1 MSIDQERIRN
11 FSIIAHIDHGKSTLA
26 DRMLEITGVVNR
38 RDAREQHLDGMEIE
52 RERGIT
58 IKAVGVTLPWTKDGV
73 EYQLNLI
80 DTPGHVDFNYE
91 VSRSLAACEGA
102 ILLVDST
109 QGVEAQTVANC
120 FLAVE
125 AELEIIP
132 VLNKVDLPTSMPDE
146 IAEEIENSLGLD
158 ATAAPHVS
166 GKTGQG
172 VRELLDLIVEQI
184 PAPSGDREAPLRALV
199 IDAVYDDYRGIV
211 VHVRLVDGTIKAR
224 DRIMLMSSKKTYD
237 VTEVGIFQPSET
249 STGVLRAG
257 EVGYFWGAIKTLD
270 DIHIGET
277 VTLSKESGPGAKE
290 PLPGYEEV
298 QPMVYAGIY
307 PSYNADL
314 PILRKALDKLR
325 LNDASFTFEAE
336 KSEALGFGFRC
347 GFLGMLHMDVVQ
359 ERLERESNV
368 QIVQTAPSVKYEVLT
383 NDGETL
389 LINSPSQLP
398 DPNYID
404 EIREP
409 IVRAQVVTPPEFLGL
424 VMTFN
429 EEKRGNYVRQE
440 HIGQNRVILVYDLP
454 LAEIVFDYYDKLKSG
469 TRGYATLS
477 YDVLGFYAA
486 DLIRLNVLV
495 NGVPVDALSMVCH
508 RSVAE
513 TRGRDLCQR
522 LRKEIPR
529 HMFDVPIQAAIGNR
543 VVARETVKALRK
555 DVTAKCYGGDVTRKR
570 KLLEKQKEGKKR
582 MKHVGNVEIPQKA
595 FLAVLGGGDDD
606 DKKKKK

>member
-1 MSIDQERIRN
+1 MDLERIRN

-26 DRMLEITGVVNR
+26 DRMLEITGVVSQ
-38 RDAREQHLDGMEIE
+38 REAKDQLLDGMELE

-58 IKAVGVTLPWTKDGV
+58 IKAVNVTLPWTKDGV

-102 ILLVDST
+102 LLLVDAT

-120 FLAVE
+120 YLAVE
-125 AELEIIP
+125 GDLEIIP
-132 VLNKVDLPTSMPDE
+132 VLNKIDLPTAEPAR
-146 IAEEIENSLGLD
+146 IAEEIEVSLGLD
-158 ATAAPHVS
+158 AGDPPCVS
-166 GKTGQG
+166 AKTGEG
-172 VRELLDLIVEQI
+172 VKELLDVIVDRVPPPQ
-184 PAPSGDREAPLRALV
+184 GDRDAPLRALV
-199 IDAVYDDYRGIV
+199 IDAIYDDYRGIV
-211 VHVRLVDGTIKAR
+211 VYVRIVDGELTEKSKVT
-224 DRIMLMSSKKTYD
+224 LMSSGKTYD
-237 VTEVGIFQPSET
+237 VNEVGIFQPTEKK
-249 STGVLRAG
+249 TGSLSAG
-257 EVGYFWGAIKTLD
+257 EVGYFWGAIKTLE
-270 DIHIGET
+270 DIKIGET
-277 VTLSKESGPGAKE
+277 VTHSKDTGTPASE
-290 PLPGYEEV
+290 PLPGYEEP

-314 PILRKALDKLR
+314 PILRKALDKLK
-325 LNDASFTFEAE
+325 LNDASFTFEPE

-383 NDGETL
+383 TDGETL
-389 LINSPSQLP
+389 VINSPSQLP
-398 DPNYID
+398 EPNHID

-409 IVRAQVVTPPEFLGL
+409 IVRASVVTPPEYLGL
-424 VMTFN
+424 VMKFN
-429 EEKRGNYVRQE
+429 EEKRGTYVRQE
-440 HIGQNRVILVYDLP
+440 HISPQRVILVYDLP

-469 TRGYATLS
+469 TKGYATLS
-477 YDVLGFYAA
+477 YDVLGNVKS
-486 DLIRLNVLV
+486 DLIRLNILV
-495 NGVPVDALSMVCH
+495 NATPVDALSAICH
-508 RSVAE
+508 RSEAE
-513 TRGRDLCQR
+513 KRGRELCQR
-522 LRKEIPR
+522 LRREIPR

-555 DVTAKCYGGDVTRKR
+555 DVTAKCYGGDITRKR

-595 FLAVLGGGDDD
+595 FLAVLGGDDG
-606 DKKKKK
+606 KKKGKK

>member
-1 MSIDQERIRN
+1 MDQDRIRN

-26 DRMLEITGVVNR
+26 DRMLEITGVVSER
-38 RDAREQHLDGMEIE
+38 EAREQHLDGMDLE

-120 FLAVE
+120 YLAVE
-125 AELEIIP
+125 GDLEIIP
-132 VLNKVDLPTSMPDE
+132 VLNKVDLQTSMPDDV
-146 IAEEIENSLGLD
+146 AEEIENSLGLD
-158 ATAAPHVS
+158 ATDAPHVS

-172 VRELLDLIVEQI
+172 VKELLDRIVDDI
-184 PAPSGDREAPLRALV
+184 PAPSGDRDAPLRALV
-199 IDAVYDDYRGIV
+199 IDAIYDDYRGIV
-211 VHVRLVDGTIKAR
+211 VHVRVMHGSLEAR
-224 DRIMLMSSKKTYD
+224 KKIMLMSSQKTYE
-237 VTEVGIFQPSET
+237 VNEVGIFQPKET
-249 STGVLRAG
+249 PTGRLAAG

-277 VTLSKESGPGAKE
+277 VTYAKDAGRVATE

-307 PSYNADL
+307 PSFNADL
-314 PILRKALDKLR
+314 PVLRKALEKLR

-359 ERLERESNV
+359 ERIERESNV
-368 QIVQTAPSVKYEVLT
+368 QMIQTAPSVKYEVAKT
-383 NDGETL
+383 GGEVIV
-389 LINSPSQLP
+389 INSPSLLP
-398 DPNYID
+398 DPNFID

-409 IVRAQVVTPPEFLGL
+409 MVRASVVTPPEFLGL
-424 VMTFN
+424 IMTFN
-429 EEKRGNYVRQE
+429 EEKRGKYVRQE

-477 YDVLGFYAA
+477 YDVLGYFTA

-495 NGVPVDALSMVCH
+495 NGVAVDALSAICH

-513 TRGRDLCQR
+513 VRGRELCQR

-555 DVTAKCYGGDVTRKR
+555 DVTAKCYGGDITRKR

-595 FLAVLGGGDDD
+595 FLSILGGGDDG
-606 DKKKKK
+606 KKKKK